1 MYKPDRICAAV
12 NAGVQ
17 RRLAMFLM
25 CSCTEHTR
33 VSSQIGC
40 VPGGDGP
47 PPECS
52 QQGLG
57 KDLFVAQERP
67 QGTTPVPRRCA

>member
-1 MYKPDRICAAV
+1 MYKPDRTCAAV

-17 RRLAMFLM
+17 RRFAMFLT

-40 VPGGDGP
+40 VPVGEEP

-52 QQGLG
+52 GG
-57 KDLFVAQERP
+57 ACAA
-67 QGTTPVPRRCA
+67 VP

>member
-17 RRLAMFLM
+17 RRFAMFLA

-40 VPGGDGP
+40 VPVGEEP

-52 QQGLG
+52 GG
-57 KDLFVAQERP
+57 ACAA
-67 QGTTPVPRRCA
+67 VP

>member
-1 MYKPDRICAAV
+1 MYKLDRICAAV

-17 RRLAMFLM
+17 RPLAMFLM

-40 VPGGDGP
+40 VPVGEEP

-52 QQGLG
+52 GG
-57 KDLFVAQERP
+57 ACAA
-67 QGTTPVPRRCA
+67 VP